1 MGWQLTEDVE
11 EFRTAADPCLVR
23 DPARSTLLLTIS
35 ESIRVNGA
43 AAPAQFGYWRENE
56 TAPVSAGFVQ
66 TPPLRPL
73 LGPMPDRAA
82 RELVPVLRAA
92 QPSLTPNRG
101 HGRRRVSAAPTPRG
115 PVSPPGPSPST

>member
-1 MGWQLTEDVE
+1 M
-11 EFRTAADPCLVR
+11 
-23 DPARSTLLLTIS
+23 LTIS

-43 AAPAQFGYWRENE
+43 AAPARFGYGRENG
-56 TAPVSAGFVQ
+56 TAFVQ

-92 QPSLTPNRG
+92 QPSLD
-101 HGRRRVSAAPTPRG
+101 S
-115 PVSPPGPSPST
+115 

>member
-1 MGWQLTEDVE
+1 MGRQLTEDVE

-23 DPARSTLLLTIS
+23 DPARATLLITM
-35 ESIRVNGA
+35 
-43 AAPAQFGYWRENE
+43 PARFGYRRENG
-56 TAPVSAGFVQ
+56 TAFVQ

-92 QPSLTPNRG
+92 QPSLD
-101 HGRRRVSAAPTPRG
+101 S
-115 PVSPPGPSPST
+115 